1 MLDNGK
7 MEKWMEVVNYTTV
20 IKNLD
25 MMVNLRMDCFMEMEL
40 SMHNIKLRKERTKLM
55 RSM

>member
-7 MEKWMEVVNYTTV
+7 MEKWMEVVNYIIA

-25 MMVNLRMDCFMEMEL
+25 MMVNLRTDCSMEMEL
-40 SMHNIKLRKERTKLM
+40 SMHSIKSSKERSKLM